1 MKGIEPKKGKRR
13 FSANQKSEGKMN
25 ELLNTI
31 KQAVINRKRKEI
43 EGLVDGAI
51 EAGIEPGLI
60 INEGLIAA
68 MDVVGAQFAANDIF
82 VPEMLASALTMKLGL
97 AKVKPLLKSED
108 QPSRGTVLMGTVRGD
123 MHDIGKN
130 IVNMML
136 EGAGFTVVDLG
147 VDLTLE
153 KLLEEIESLKPG
165 ILGLSALLTTTMP
178 EMERAVRVIGEKG
191 FRKNMKIMVGGAP
204 ISKAFAEKIG
214 ADGHGGDAGEA
225 VELAKRLMG
234 E

>member
-1 MKGIEPKKGKRR
+1 
-13 FSANQKSEGKMN
+13 MN

-31 KQAVINRKRKEI
+31 KEAVINRKRKEI
-43 EGLVDGAI
+43 EGLVDDAI
-51 EAGIEPGLI
+51 EAGVEPGLI
-60 INEGLIAA
+60 ISEGLIKA
-68 MDVVGAQFAANDIF
+68 MDVVGEQFAADDIF
-82 VPEMLASALTMKLGL
+82 VPEMLASALAMKMGL

-108 QPSRGTVLMGTVRGD
+108 QPARGTVLMGTVRGD

-153 KLLEEIESLKPG
+153 QLLLEIENLKPD
-165 ILGLSALLTTTMP
+165 ILGLSALLTITLP
-178 EMERAVRVIGEKG
+178 EMERAVLEIGKKG

-204 ISKAFAEKIG
+204 VSKTFASEIG
-214 ADGHGGDAGEA
+214 ADGHGADAAEA
-225 VELAKRLMG
+225 VEMAKRFMG

>member
-1 MKGIEPKKGKRR
+1 M
-13 FSANQKSEGKMN
+13 S

-31 KQAVINRKRKEI
+31 KDAVINRKRKEI
-43 EGLVDGAI
+43 EGLVDEAI
-51 EAGIEPGLI
+51 NAGIEPGVI

-68 MDVVGAQFAANDIF
+68 MDVVGERFAASDIF
-82 VPEMLASALTMKLGL
+82 VPEMLASALAMKLGL
-97 AKVKPLLKSED
+97 DKVKPLLKSGN
-108 QPSRGTVLMGTVRGD
+108 QPSRGTVLMGTVKGD

-153 KLLEEIESLKPG
+153 KLIEEIERLKPDL
-165 ILGLSALLTTTMP
+165 LGLSALLTTTMP
-178 EMERAVRVIGEKG
+178 EMERAVRVMGEKG
-191 FRKNMKIMVGGAP
+191 LRKGMKIMVGGAP

-225 VELAKRLMG
+225 VELAKSLVG
-234 E
+234 KQGAEPC

>member
-1 MKGIEPKKGKRR
+1 
-13 FSANQKSEGKMN
+13 MN

-31 KQAVINRKRKEI
+31 KDAVINRKRKEI
-43 EGLVDGAI
+43 EGLVDNAI

-68 MDVVGAQFAANDIF
+68 MDVVGAQFAADDIF
-82 VPEMLASALTMKLGL
+82 VPEMPASALAMKMGP
-97 AKVKPLLKSED
+97 AKVKPLLKAED

-147 VDLTLE
+147 VNLTLE
-153 KLLEEIESLKPG
+153 QLLEEIENLKPD
-165 ILGLSALLTTTMP
+165 ILGLSALLTITLP
-178 EMERAVRVIGEKG
+178 EMERAVQEIGDKG
-191 FRKNMKIMVGGAP
+191 LRKHMKIMVGGAP
-204 ISKAFAEKIG
+204 VSKTFAKELG
-214 ADGHGGDAGEA
+214 ADSHGADAAEA
-225 VELAKRLMG
+225 VDLAKRLMG

>member
-1 MKGIEPKKGKRR
+1 
-13 FSANQKSEGKMN
+13 MN

-31 KQAVINRKRKEI
+31 KDAVINRKRKEI
-43 EGLVDGAI
+43 EGLVDNAI

-68 MDVVGAQFAANDIF
+68 MDVVGAQFAADDIF
-82 VPEMLASALTMKLGL
+82 VPEMLASALAMKMGL
-97 AKVKPLLKSED
+97 AKVKPLLKAED

-153 KLLEEIESLKPG
+153 QLLEEIENLKPD
-165 ILGLSALLTTTMP
+165 ILGLSALLTITLP
-178 EMERAVRVIGEKG
+178 EMERAVQEIGDKG
-191 FRKNMKIMVGGAP
+191 LRKHMKIMVGGAP
-204 ISKAFAEKIG
+204 VSKTFAKEIG
-214 ADGHGGDAGEA
+214 ADGHGADAAEA

>member
-1 MKGIEPKKGKRR
+1 
-13 FSANQKSEGKMN
+13 MN

-31 KQAVINRKRKEI
+31 KEAVINRKRKEI
-43 EGLVDGAI
+43 EGLVDDAI
-51 EAGIEPGLI
+51 KAGIEAGLI

-68 MDVVGAQFAANDIF
+68 MDVVGAQFAADDIF

-97 AKVKPLLKSED
+97 SKVKPLLKSED

-130 IVNMML
+130 IVKMML

-153 KLLEEIESLKPG
+153 QLMEEIENLKPN
-165 ILGLSALLTTTMP
+165 ILGLSALLTTTLP
-178 EMERAVRVIGEKG
+178 EMERAVQEIGEKG
-191 FRKNMKIMVGGAP
+191 LRKNMKIMVGGAP
-204 ISKAFAEKIG
+204 VSKTFAKEIG
-214 ADGHGGDAGEA
+214 ADGHGADAAEA

>member
-1 MKGIEPKKGKRR
+1 MK
-13 FSANQKSEGKMN
+13 

-31 KQAVINRKRKEI
+31 KEAVINRKRKEI
-43 EGLVDGAI
+43 EGLVDDAI

-68 MDVVGAQFAANDIF
+68 MDVVGAQFSADDIF

-97 AKVKPLLKSED
+97 AKVKPLLTSED
-108 QPSRGTVLMGTVRGD
+108 QPSRGTILMGTVRGD

-136 EGAGFTVVDLG
+136 EGAVQ
-147 VDLTLE
+147 
-153 KLLEEIESLKPG
+153 EIGDK
-165 ILGLSALLTTTMP
+165 GL
-178 EMERAVRVIGEKG
+178 
-191 FRKNMKIMVGGAP
+191 RKNMKIMVGGAP
-204 ISKAFAEKIG
+204 VSKTFAKEIG
-214 ADGHGGDAGEA
+214 ADGHGADAAEA
-225 VELAKRLMG
+225 VALAKRLMG

>member
-1 MKGIEPKKGKRR
+1 
-13 FSANQKSEGKMN
+13 MN

-31 KQAVINRKRKEI
+31 KDAVINRKRKEI
-43 EGLVDGAI
+43 ESLVDNAI

-68 MDVVGAQFAANDIF
+68 MDVVGAQFAADDIF
-82 VPEMLASALTMKLGL
+82 VPEMLASALAMKMGL
-97 AKVKPLLKSED
+97 AKVKPLLKAED

-153 KLLEEIESLKPG
+153 QLLEEIENLKPD
-165 ILGLSALLTTTMP
+165 ILGLSALLTITLP
-178 EMERAVRVIGEKG
+178 EMERAVQEIGDKG
-191 FRKNMKIMVGGAP
+191 LRKNMKIMVGGAP
-204 ISKAFAEKIG
+204 VSKTFAKEIG
-214 ADGHGGDAGEA
+214 ADGHGADAAEA
-225 VELAKRLMG
+225 VDLAKRLMG